1 MAENKVQVA
10 KETATEKE
18 KAKKTTESKPSAEK
32 KTAAKTATEKS
43 ASAKTVNEK
52 SETVKKTAA
61 SKTIASKTAAEKKT
75 SASKTETV
83 KKPAASKSA
92 DADKTAKATA
102 ASKTTA
108 KTAANKSAASA
119 KSVSGTASTGAEKK
133 APEKTES
140 KTSAAPKKAVAEKKA
155 PAKQI
160 EAEQSRLKLH
170 YKNTVVPALIK
181 KFGYKNINQ
190 VPKLEKI
197 VLNMG
202 LGDVKDN
209 SKSVQM
215 AIDELKMIAG
225 QKPIP
230 TKAKKS
236 VANFKLRQ
244 GAVIGAK
251 VTLRGGRMYD
261 FLDKFISI
269 ALPRVRDFRG
279 LSDKSFDGRGN
290 YATGIKEQLIF
301 PEISY
306 DQIEKIR
313 GFDICFVTTAKND
326 EEAKEFLKLL
336 GLPFV
341 KKEA

>member
-1 MAENKVQVA
+1 MAEKKVQVA

-18 KAKKTTESKPSAEK
+18 KAKKTTESKASAEK
-32 KTAAKTATEKS
+32 KTVAKTVTEKS

-52 SETVKKTAA
+52 SEIVKKAAA
-61 SKTIASKTAAEKKT
+61 SKTTAEKKT
-75 SASKTETV
+75 AQ
-83 KKPAASKSA
+83 SKSA

-133 APEKTES
+133 APAKTES
-140 KTSAAPKKAVAEKKA
+140 KPVAAPKKAVAEKKA
-155 PAKQI
+155 PAKKSD
-160 EAEQSRLKLH
+160 AEQSRLKLH

-181 KFGYKNINQ
+181 KFGYKNVNQ
-190 VPKLEKI
+190 VPKLDKI

-215 AIDELKMIAG
+215 AIEELKMIAG

-251 VTLRGGRMYD
+251 VTLRGERMYD

>member
-52 SETVKKTAA
+52 SETVKKAAA
-61 SKTIASKTAAEKKT
+61 SKTTAEKKT
-75 SASKTETV
+75 AQ
-83 KKPAASKSA
+83 SKSA

-102 ASKTTA
+102 ASKTIA

-133 APEKTES
+133 APAKTES

-155 PAKQI
+155 PAKQS

-190 VPKLEKI
+190 VPKLDKI

-215 AIDELKMIAG
+215 AIEELKMIAG

-251 VTLRGGRMYD
+251 VTLRGERMYD

>member
-18 KAKKTTESKPSAEK
+18 KAKTITESKASAEK
-32 KTAAKTATEKS
+32 KTATAKT
-43 ASAKTVNEK
+43 
-52 SETVKKTAA
+52 TAA
-61 SKTIASKTAAEKKT
+61 
-75 SASKTETV
+75 
-83 KKPAASKSA
+83 KKP
-92 DADKTAKATA
+92 A

-108 KTAANKSAASA
+108 KAA
-119 KSVSGTASTGAEKK
+119 AESE
-133 APEKTES
+133 APAKTES

-155 PAKQI
+155 PAKKSD
-160 EAEQSRLKLH
+160 AEQSRLKLH

-181 KFGYKNINQ
+181 KFGYKNVNQ
-190 VPKLEKI
+190 VPKLDKI

-215 AIDELKMIAG
+215 AIEELKMIAG

-251 VTLRGGRMYD
+251 VTLRGERMYD

>member
-32 KTAAKTATEKS
+32 KTAAKTATGKS

-52 SETVKKTAA
+52 SETVKKAAA
-61 SKTIASKTAAEKKT
+61 SKTTAEKKT
-75 SASKTETV
+75 AQ
-83 KKPAASKSA
+83 SKSA

-133 APEKTES
+133 APAKTES

-155 PAKQI
+155 PAKKSD
-160 EAEQSRLKLH
+160 AEQSRLKLH

-190 VPKLEKI
+190 VPKLDKI

-215 AIDELKMIAG
+215 AIEELKMIAG

-251 VTLRGGRMYD
+251 VTLRGERMYD

>member
-32 KTAAKTATEKS
+32 KTAAKTATGKS

-52 SETVKKTAA
+52 SETVKKVAA
-61 SKTIASKTAAEKKT
+61 SKTTAEKKT
-75 SASKTETV
+75 AQ
-83 KKPAASKSA
+83 SKSA

-133 APEKTES
+133 APAKTES

-155 PAKQI
+155 PAKQS

-190 VPKLEKI
+190 VPKLDKI

-215 AIDELKMIAG
+215 AIEELKMIAG

-251 VTLRGGRMYD
+251 VTLRGERMYD

>member
-1 MAENKVQVA
+1 MAEKKVQVA

-18 KAKKTTESKPSAEK
+18 KAKKTTESKASAEK
-32 KTAAKTATEKS
+32 KTVAKTVNEKS

-52 SETVKKTAA
+52 SETVKKAAA
-61 SKTIASKTAAEKKT
+61 SKTTAEKKT
-75 SASKTETV
+75 AQ
-83 KKPAASKSA
+83 SKSA

-108 KTAANKSAASA
+108 KTEANKSAASA

-133 APEKTES
+133 APAKTES
-140 KTSAAPKKAVAEKKA
+140 KPVAAPKKAVAEKKA
-155 PAKQI
+155 PAKKS

-181 KFGYKNINQ
+181 KFGYKNVNQ
-190 VPKLEKI
+190 VPKLDKI

-215 AIDELKMIAG
+215 AIEELKMIAG

-251 VTLRGGRMYD
+251 VTLRGERMYD

>member
-1 MAENKVQVA
+1 MAEKKVQVA

-18 KAKKTTESKPSAEK
+18 KAKTTTADKDVAEK
-32 KTAAKTATEKS
+32 KTAAKTVKAQEG
-43 ASAKTVNEK
+43 
-52 SETVKKTAA
+52 TVKKTAA
-61 SKTIASKTAAEKKT
+61 KPASANKSAESKTVSEKKTATSKTASAKTEVKPAAAKTASATKTAEKKT
-75 SASKTETV
+75 AAQAPAKVSASSNSSDKASV
-83 KKPAASKSA
+83 KSEA
-92 DADKTAKATA
+92 
-102 ASKTTA
+102 
-108 KTAANKSAASA
+108 
-119 KSVSGTASTGAEKK
+119 V
-133 APEKTES
+133 KTES
-140 KTSAAPKKAVAEKKA
+140 KTSAAPKKAVVEKKA
-155 PAKQI
+155 PAKKSD
-160 EAEQSRLKLH
+160 AEQSRLKLH

-181 KFGYKNINQ
+181 KFGYKNVNQ
-190 VPKLEKI
+190 VPKLDKI

-215 AIDELKMIAG
+215 AIEELKMIAG

-251 VTLRGGRMYD
+251 VTLRGERMYD

>member
-18 KAKKTTESKPSAEK
+18 KAKTTTESKASAEK
-32 KTAAKTATEKS
+32 KTATAKT
-43 ASAKTVNEK
+43 
-52 SETVKKTAA
+52 TAA
-61 SKTIASKTAAEKKT
+61 
-75 SASKTETV
+75 
-83 KKPAASKSA
+83 KKP
-92 DADKTAKATA
+92 A

-108 KTAANKSAASA
+108 KAAA
-119 KSVSGTASTGAEKK
+119 KSE
-133 APEKTES
+133 APAKTES

-155 PAKQI
+155 PAKT
-160 EAEQSRLKLH
+160 ESKTSAAPKKAVAEKKAPAKKSDAEQSRLKLH

-181 KFGYKNINQ
+181 KFGYKNVNQ
-190 VPKLEKI
+190 VPKLDKI

-215 AIDELKMIAG
+215 AIEELKMIAG

-251 VTLRGGRMYD
+251 VTLRGERMYD

>member
-18 KAKKTTESKPSAEK
+18 KAKKTTESKASAEK
-32 KTAAKTATEKS
+32 KTVAKTATEKS

-52 SETVKKTAA
+52 SETVKKAAA
-61 SKTIASKTAAEKKT
+61 SKTTAEKKT
-75 SASKTETV
+75 AQ
-83 KKPAASKSA
+83 SKSA

-133 APEKTES
+133 APAKTES
-140 KTSAAPKKAVAEKKA
+140 KPVAAPKKAVAEKKA
-155 PAKQI
+155 PAKKSD
-160 EAEQSRLKLH
+160 AEQSRLKLH

-181 KFGYKNINQ
+181 KFGYKNVNQ
-190 VPKLEKI
+190 VPKLDKI

-215 AIDELKMIAG
+215 AIEELKMIAG

-251 VTLRGGRMYD
+251 VTLRGERMYD

>member
-32 KTAAKTATEKS
+32 KTAAKTATGKS

-52 SETVKKTAA
+52 SETVKKAAA
-61 SKTIASKTAAEKKT
+61 SKTTAEKKT
-75 SASKTETV
+75 AQ
-83 KKPAASKSA
+83 SKSA

-133 APEKTES
+133 APAKTES

-155 PAKQI
+155 PAKKSD
-160 EAEQSRLKLH
+160 AEQSRLKLH

-181 KFGYKNINQ
+181 KFGYKNVNQ
-190 VPKLEKI
+190 VPKLDKI

-215 AIDELKMIAG
+215 AIEELKMIAG

-251 VTLRGGRMYD
+251 VTLRGERMYD

>member
-18 KAKKTTESKPSAEK
+18 KAKKTTESKASAEK
-32 KTAAKTATEKS
+32 KTVAKTATEKS

-61 SKTIASKTAAEKKT
+61 SKTTAA
-75 SASKTETV
+75 
-83 KKPAASKSA
+83 KKP
-92 DADKTAKATA
+92 A

-108 KTAANKSAASA
+108 KAA
-119 KSVSGTASTGAEKK
+119 AESE
-133 APEKTES
+133 APAKTES

-155 PAKQI
+155 PAKKSD
-160 EAEQSRLKLH
+160 AEQSRLKLH

-190 VPKLEKI
+190 VPKLDKI

-215 AIDELKMIAG
+215 AIEELKMIAG

-251 VTLRGGRMYD
+251 VTLRGERMYD

>member
-1 MAENKVQVA
+1 MAEKKVQVA

-52 SETVKKTAA
+52 SETVKKAAA
-61 SKTIASKTAAEKKT
+61 SKTTAEKKT
-75 SASKTETV
+75 AQ
-83 KKPAASKSA
+83 SKSA

-102 ASKTTA
+102 ASKTIA

-133 APEKTES
+133 APAKTES

-155 PAKQI
+155 PAKQS

-190 VPKLEKI
+190 VPKLDKI

-215 AIDELKMIAG
+215 AIEELKMIAG

-251 VTLRGGRMYD
+251 VTLRGERMYD

>member
-1 MAENKVQVA
+1 MAEKKVQVA

-18 KAKKTTESKPSAEK
+18 KAKKTTASKASAEK
-32 KTAAKTATEKS
+32 KTTAAKTVAEKKPT
-43 ASAKTVNEK
+43 AAKSVAE
-52 SETVKKTAA
+52 KKTTAA
-61 SKTIASKTAAEKKT
+61 KPAAEKK
-75 SASKTETV
+75 V
-83 KKPAASKSA
+83 AASKAPAKSA
-92 DADKTAKATA
+92 EKSVAAKA
-102 ASKTTA
+102 
-108 KTAANKSAASA
+108 
-119 KSVSGTASTGAEKK
+119 VSETASSG
-133 APEKTES
+133 
-140 KTSAAPKKAVAEKKA
+140 AEKKA
-155 PAKQI
+155 PAKT
-160 EAEQSRLKLH
+160 ESKPASAPKKPVAEKKAPVKKSDAEQSRLKLH
-170 YKNTVVPALIK
+170 YKNTVIPALIK

-190 VPKLEKI
+190 VPKLDKI

-225 QKPIP
+225 QKPVP

-251 VTLRGGRMYD
+251 VTLRGDRMYD

>member
-32 KTAAKTATEKS
+32 KTVAKTATEKS

-52 SETVKKTAA
+52 SETVKKAAA
-61 SKTIASKTAAEKKT
+61 SKTTAEKKT
-75 SASKTETV
+75 AQ
-83 KKPAASKSA
+83 SKSA

-133 APEKTES
+133 APAKTES
-140 KTSAAPKKAVAEKKA
+140 KPVAAPKKAVAEKKA
-155 PAKQI
+155 PAKKSD
-160 EAEQSRLKLH
+160 AEQSRLKLH

-181 KFGYKNINQ
+181 KFGYKNVNQ
-190 VPKLEKI
+190 VPKLDKI

-215 AIDELKMIAG
+215 AIEELKMIAG

-251 VTLRGGRMYD
+251 VTLRGERMYD

>member
-18 KAKKTTESKPSAEK
+18 KAKKTTESKASAEK
-32 KTAAKTATEKS
+32 KTVAKTATEKS

-52 SETVKKTAA
+52 SETVKKAAA
-61 SKTIASKTAAEKKT
+61 SKTTAEKKT
-75 SASKTETV
+75 AQ
-83 KKPAASKSA
+83 SKSA

-108 KTAANKSAASA
+108 KAA
-119 KSVSGTASTGAEKK
+119 AESE
-133 APEKTES
+133 APAKTES

-155 PAKQI
+155 PAKQS

-190 VPKLEKI
+190 VPKLDKI

-215 AIDELKMIAG
+215 AIEELKMIAG

-251 VTLRGGRMYD
+251 VTLRGERMYD

>member
-1 MAENKVQVA
+1 MAEKKVQVA

-52 SETVKKTAA
+52 SETVKKAAA
-61 SKTIASKTAAEKKT
+61 SKTTAEKKT
-75 SASKTETV
+75 AQ
-83 KKPAASKSA
+83 SKSA

-108 KTAANKSAASA
+108 KTAANKSATSA

-133 APEKTES
+133 APAKTES

-155 PAKQI
+155 PAKQSD
-160 EAEQSRLKLH
+160 AEQSRLKLH

-181 KFGYKNINQ
+181 KFGYKNVNQ

-215 AIDELKMIAG
+215 AIEELKMIAG

-251 VTLRGGRMYD
+251 VTLRGERMYD

>member
-32 KTAAKTATEKS
+32 KTAAKTATGKS

-52 SETVKKTAA
+52 SETVKKAAA
-61 SKTIASKTAAEKKT
+61 SKTTAEKKT
-75 SASKTETV
+75 AQ
-83 KKPAASKSA
+83 SKSA

-133 APEKTES
+133 APAKTES

-155 PAKQI
+155 PAKQS

-190 VPKLEKI
+190 VPKLDKI

-215 AIDELKMIAG
+215 AIEELKMIAG

-251 VTLRGGRMYD
+251 VTLRGERMYD

>member
-52 SETVKKTAA
+52 SETVKKAAA
-61 SKTIASKTAAEKKT
+61 SKTTAEKKT
-75 SASKTETV
+75 AQ
-83 KKPAASKSA
+83 SKSA

-133 APEKTES
+133 APAKTES

-155 PAKQI
+155 PAKQS

-190 VPKLEKI
+190 VPKLDKI

-215 AIDELKMIAG
+215 AIEELKMIAG

-251 VTLRGGRMYD
+251 VTLRGERMYD

>member
-18 KAKKTTESKPSAEK
+18 KAKKTTESKASAEK
-32 KTAAKTATEKS
+32 KTVAKTA
-43 ASAKTVNEK
+43 NEK
-52 SETVKKTAA
+52 SETVKKTAT
-61 SKTIASKTAAEKKT
+61 SKTTASKTAAEKKT

-108 KTAANKSAASA
+108 KAA
-119 KSVSGTASTGAEKK
+119 AESE
-133 APEKTES
+133 APAKTES

-155 PAKQI
+155 PAKKSD
-160 EAEQSRLKLH
+160 AEQSRLKLH

-181 KFGYKNINQ
+181 KFGYKNVNQ
-190 VPKLEKI
+190 VPKLDKI

-215 AIDELKMIAG
+215 AIEELKMIAG

-251 VTLRGGRMYD
+251 VTLRGERMYD

>member
-52 SETVKKTAA
+52 SETVKKAAA
-61 SKTIASKTAAEKKT
+61 SKTTAEKKT
-75 SASKTETV
+75 AQ
-83 KKPAASKSA
+83 SKSA

-133 APEKTES
+133 APAKTES
-140 KTSAAPKKAVAEKKA
+140 KTSATPKKAVAEKKA
-155 PAKQI
+155 PAKQSD
-160 EAEQSRLKLH
+160 AEQSRLKLH

-190 VPKLEKI
+190 VPKLDKI

-215 AIDELKMIAG
+215 AIEELKMIAG

-251 VTLRGGRMYD
+251 VTLRGERMYD